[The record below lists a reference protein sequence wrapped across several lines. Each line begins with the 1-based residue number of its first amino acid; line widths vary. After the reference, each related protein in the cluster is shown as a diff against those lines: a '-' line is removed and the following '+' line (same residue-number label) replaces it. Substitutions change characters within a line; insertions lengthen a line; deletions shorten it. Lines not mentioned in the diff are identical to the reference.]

1 MNYILNI
8 FQKSFLNDEKKFLNL
23 LSFFLMSFLCMHF
36 LLYLNFF
43 KFSDSWINNESRIVT
58 IRISPDISEKK
69 IPRIKESEILQYF
82 EKKKVFEYVRL
93 LTENDL
99 KEYLGLGDLH
109 SLSSVRVPLFLNLKF
124 NNEFS
129 EINFENFSKIIEN
142 RNYKVTYHKDE
153 ILEIQEFFFKVKLF
167 IILVGF
173 LIFILFLFFLILII
187 NAALTANYKFLEVV
201 QLMGADS
208 KQISINISIILLKK
222 IFLGTIGGSFF
233 SVFISYSIVKI
244 FSIPFYNHVD
254 ILSTSFFELFEIF
267 FYLSF
272 FIIFSLMI
280 IFLLLTLVTFKFLE
294 KRFFG

>member
-69 IPRIKESEILQYF
+69 IPQIKESEILQYF

-142 RNYKVTYHKDE
+142 RNYNVTYHKDE
-153 ILEIQEFFFKVKLF
+153 ILEIEEFFLRIKLF
-167 IILVGF
+167 IILVGI

-222 IFLGTIGGSFF
+222 IFLGTISGSFF

-244 FSIPFYNHVD
+244 FSIPFYGHID
-254 ILSTSFFELFEIF
+254 ILSTSPFGLFEIF